1 MKGNRTVR
9 HDFLDTFASNGTLIL
24 DESHNAGGG
33 SAVVPGKMTRAS
45 YVRGLVDTAQNVFYS
60 SATFAKRPDVMDLYS
75 KTDMRLAVPNIN
87 QLGDVI
93 SAGGVPLQQ
102 IVSSMLAEAG
112 QYLRRERS
120 FDGVEYA
127 TPSVQVDKKAAEQV
141 SAAMRAILDFSNS
154 VQDDIKAIGQQLAA
168 AGQSMS
174 TDGSTGGAGAN
185 STQFSSVM
193 HNLCLLYTSRCV

>member
-1 MKGNRTVR
+1 
-9 HDFLDTFASNGTLIL
+9 
-24 DESHNAGGG
+24 
-33 SAVVPGKMTRAS
+33 
-45 YVRGLVDTAQNVFYS
+45 
-60 SATFAKRPDVMDLYS
+60 MDLYS

-102 IVSSMLAEAG
+102 IVSSMLAESG

-185 STQFSSVM
+185 STQFSSVTVS
-193 HNLCLLYTSRCV
+193 YTHLDVYKRQLWPIRDF